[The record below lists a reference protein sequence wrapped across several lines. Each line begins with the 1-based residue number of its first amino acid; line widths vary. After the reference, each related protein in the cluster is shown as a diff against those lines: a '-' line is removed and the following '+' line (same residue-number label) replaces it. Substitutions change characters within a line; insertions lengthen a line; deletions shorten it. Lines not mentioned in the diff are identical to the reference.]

1 MWSLRDWRR
10 RRTLAR
16 HPIPDALWQA
26 ATRRLPVN
34 AALTPAE
41 QARLREQATLLLAAK
56 TISGAGGSEPDDA
69 MRVHIAAL
77 AALPLLGLDLDW
89 YDNWHEIVVYPD
101 TFVQEHEWEDEFGV
115 MHRERRAL
123 DGESWLQ
130 GPVVLAWPEIE
141 ASGQGS
147 GFNLVIHEIA
157 HKLDMLNGDAN
168 GHPPLQRGMSN
179 ADWNAA
185 FSAAYADM
193 VRRDEAGLDT
203 PLDPY
208 AADAPEEF
216 FAVASEAFFETPAQ
230 LHAAYPAV
238 YEQLCL
244 FYRRDP
250 LARPSAAG

>member
-16 HPIPDALWQA
+16 HPIPDTLWQA
-26 ATRRLPVN
+26 ACARLPILAVLG
-34 AALTPAE
+34 AAEA
-41 QARLREQATLLLAAK
+41 ARLREQATLLLAAK
-56 TISGAGGSEPDDA
+56 TISGAGGLAPDDA
-69 MRVHIAAL
+69 MRVRIAAL

-115 MHRERRAL
+115 LHRERRAL
-123 DGESWLQ
+123 DGESWQQ
-130 GPVVLAWPEIE
+130 GPVVLAWHEVE

-147 GFNLVIHEIA
+147 GFNLVIHELA

-168 GHPPLQRGMSN
+168 GHPPLQRGMSH
-179 ADWNAA
+179 ADWTTA
-185 FSAAYADM
+185 FSAAYEDM
-193 VRRDEAGLDT
+193 VRRDEAGADT

-216 FAVASEAFFETPAQ
+216 FAVACEAYFETPAR
-230 LHAAYPAV
+230 LRAAYPAV
-238 YEQLCL
+238 YAQLRL
-244 FYRRDP
+244 FFRHDP
-250 LARPSAAG
+250 PARPE

>member
-16 HPIPDALWQA
+16 HPIPDDLWQA
-26 ATRRLPVN
+26 AIGRLPVI
-34 AALTPAE
+34 AALTSAE

-56 TISGAGGSEPDDA
+56 TISGAGDFEPDAA

-77 AALPLLGLDLDW
+77 AALPLLGLDLGW

-115 MHRERRAL
+115 MHRERREL
-123 DGESWLQ
+123 DGESWQQ
-130 GPVVLAWPEIE
+130 GPVVLAWHEVE
-141 ASGQGS
+141 ASGKGD
-147 GFNLVIHEIA
+147 GFNLVVHEIA
-157 HKLDMLNGDAN
+157 HKLDMQNSEAN
-168 GHPPLQRGMSN
+168 GHPPLHRDMSN
-179 ADWNAA
+179 KEWGEA
-185 FSAAYADM
+185 FSAAYEDM

-216 FAVASEAFFETPAQ
+216 FAVACEAYFEIPAQ
-230 LHAAYPAV
+230 LRAAYPAV

-244 FYRRDP
+244 FFRRAP
-250 LARPSAAG
+250 L

>member
-16 HPIPDALWQA
+16 HPIPDDLWQA
-26 ATRRLPVN
+26 ALGRLPVI
-34 AALTPAE
+34 ATLTAYE

-56 TISGAGGSEPDDA
+56 TISGAGGCEPDAA
-69 MRVHIAAL
+69 MRVRIAVL
-77 AALPLLGLDLDW
+77 AALPLLGLDIDW

-115 MHRERRAL
+115 MHRERREL
-123 DGESWLQ
+123 DGESWQQ
-130 GPVVLAWPEIE
+130 GPVVLAWHEVE
-141 ASGQGS
+141 ASGQGN
-147 GFNLVIHEIA
+147 GFNLVVHEIA
-157 HKLDMLNGDAN
+157 HKLDMQNGDAN
-168 GHPPLQRGMSN
+168 GHPPLHRGMSHQ
-179 ADWNAA
+179 AWSAA
-185 FSAAYADM
+185 FSAAYEDM

-216 FAVASEAFFETPAQ
+216 FAVACEAFFETPAQ
-230 LHAAYPAV
+230 LRAAYPAV

-244 FYRRDP
+244 FFRRTP
-250 LARPSAAG
+250 IQSPKI